1 MRRRF
6 RKAMA
11 GVKRAIAGNSKHSH
25 GSSSSRYAELVEH
38 EETLMQEE
46 EEEEEEEEEG
56 PPMGTPQ
63 VEHRVDD
70 VDAPYFDLEGD
81 REI

>member
-6 RKAMA
+6 KKAMA
-11 GVKRAIAGNSKHSH
+11 GVKRDIGGSSKHSH
-25 GSSSSRYAELVEH
+25 GSSSSRYAEPDEH
-38 EETLMQEE
+38 EETPMQEE
-46 EEEEEEEEEG
+46 EEEKEEEEEG

-70 VDAPYFDLEGD
+70 ADAPYFDLEGD